1 MLSYVW
7 KLLRARWRITWNNI
21 WRASRRRK
29 IGMFFAAFGL
39 AALAGFLVFA
49 SWGILSVMRRP
60 EVAQFVTPDLIR
72 AVPVLFTGATFLAG
86 LLTNFGAL
94 LQTLY
99 LSGDMEFL
107 LAAPIPTRAVFVA
120 KLVQAVLPNF
130 LFMSL
135 FNLPALIGLGIAQG
149 YNVTYFVML
158 PVTLVLLMLAGAGIA
173 AMGVMVV
180 VRVVPARRVAE
191 VLGLVGGVTSIVC
204 SQSSQ
209 FMRVSG
215 AARGASSAQ
224 MLALVGRVV
233 QFNTPYS
240 PLAWPGR
247 ALVALGEGQWLL
259 AVLLVGVTAA
269 LTLGVFA
276 VSLVA
281 SERLYITGWARTR
294 SSNTPRKVARAEHRR
309 AARDS
314 AARQAGGRRLFP
326 AAFTAIIAKDWKL
339 LTRDLRNYSQLITPI
354 IFGVIYTFSLARGT
368 QQMSASPVERQ
379 IMTYGSLGTSLFVAW
394 IFAARLALGG
404 IGLEGKQYWLLK
416 VAPLRAEILLA
427 AKFAV
432 AYLPSLALGS
442 VFLVAATFLGRSGVE
457 ALLYNWVAL
466 AGTIAALC
474 AVYLAFGTVGANL
487 TWEDPRQVTRGTIGC
502 IGWVAGTA
510 TMGIIAAVFSGFP
523 LLALL
528 GVPVVLAQSL
538 GLTVGLTV
546 CVGVLVAAFLWVRGR
561 VAWVGEA

>member
-29 IGMFFAAFGL
+29 IGMFFATFGL
-39 AALAGFLVFA
+39 AALAAFLVFA
-49 SWGILSVMRRP
+49 SWGILSLMRRP

-72 AVPVLFTGATFLAG
+72 AVPVLFTSATFLAG

-107 LAAPIPTRAVFVA
+107 LAAPVPARAVFVA
-120 KLVQAVLPNF
+120 KLIQAVLPNF

-135 FNLPALIGLGIAQG
+135 FNLPALTGLGIAQG

-158 PVTLVLLMLAGAGIA
+158 PVTLVLLMLAGAGIS

-191 VLGLVGGVTSIVC
+191 VLGLVGGVTSLLC

-209 FMRVSG
+209 FVRLSG
-215 AARGASSAQ
+215 VTRSASSTQ
-224 MLALVGRVV
+224 MLALAGTAT

-240 PLAWPGR
+240 PLTWPGR

-259 AVLLVGVTAA
+259 ALLLVGVTVT
-269 LTLGVFA
+269 LTLGMFA
-276 VSLVA
+276 VSLAA

-294 SSNTPRKVARAEHRR
+294 SVVAPRKVARAEHRR

-314 AARQAGGRRLFP
+314 AARQAGERRFFP
-326 AAFTAIIAKDWKL
+326 APFTAIVAKDWKL

-354 IFGVIYTFSLARGT
+354 VFGVIYTFSLARGT
-368 QQMSASPVERQ
+368 QQMPTSPIGHQVV
-379 IMTYGSLGTSLFVAW
+379 TYGGLGTALFVAW

-404 IGLEGKQYWLLK
+404 IGLEGKRYWLLK
-416 VAPLRAEILLA
+416 VAPLRPEVLLA

-442 VFLVAATFLGRSGVE
+442 VFLVAAAFLGRSGVE
-457 ALLYNWVAL
+457 ALPYNWVAL
-466 AGTIAALC
+466 AGTVGALC

-487 TWEDPRQVTRGTIGC
+487 TWEDPRQVTRGTMGC

-510 TMGIIAAVFSGFP
+510 TTGIIAGVFSGFP

-528 GVPVVLAQSL
+528 GVPAVLAQGL
-538 GLTVGLTV
+538 GLTVGLTLCAV
-546 CVGVLVAAFLWVRGR
+546 ALVAAFLWVRGR
-561 VAWVGEA
+561 VAFIGEA

>member
-39 AALAGFLVFA
+39 TVLAGFLVFA

-72 AVPVLFTGATFLAG
+72 AIPVLFTSVTFLAG

-180 VRVVPARRVAE
+180 VRIVPARRVAE
-191 VLGLVGGVTSIVC
+191 VMGLVGGVTSILC

-209 FMRVSG
+209 FVRVSG
-215 AARGASSAQ
+215 AARGAASAQ
-224 MLALVGRVV
+224 VSALVGRAA

-269 LTLGVFA
+269 LMLGVFA

-294 SSNTPRKVARAEHRR
+294 SSSMPRKVARAEHRR

-368 QQMSASPVERQ
+368 QQMPATPVGRQ
-379 IMTYGSLGTSLFVAW
+379 VITYGGLGTALFVAW

-404 IGLEGKQYWLLK
+404 IGLEGKRYWLLK

-427 AKFAV
+427 AKFTV

-457 ALLYNWVAL
+457 ALPYNWVAL

-474 AVYLAFGTVGANL
+474 AVYLAFGTAGANL
-487 TWEDPRQVTRGTIGC
+487 TWEDPRQVTRGTTGC
-502 IGWVAGTA
+502 IGWIAGTA
-510 TMGIIAAVFSGFP
+510 TAGIIAGVFSGFP

-528 GVPVVLAQSL
+528 GVPVVLAQGL
-538 GLTVGLTV
+538 GLIVGLTL
-546 CVGVLVAAFLWVRGR
+546 CVGVLVATFLWARGR
-561 VAWVGEA
+561 VALVGEA

>member
-29 IGMFFAAFGL
+29 IGLFFAAFGL
-39 AALAGFLVFA
+39 TALAAFLVFA
-49 SWGILSVMRRP
+49 SWGILSLMRQP
-60 EVAQFVTPDLIR
+60 EVARFVTPDLIR
-72 AVPVLFTGATFLAG
+72 AVPVLFTSATFLAG
-86 LLTNFGAL
+86 LLTNFGVL

-107 LAAPIPTRAVFVA
+107 LVAPVPTRAVFVA
-120 KLVQAVLPNF
+120 KLIQAVLPNF

-135 FNLPALIGLGIAQG
+135 FNLPALIGLGLAQG
-149 YNVTYFVML
+149 YNITYFVML
-158 PVTLVLLMLAGAGIA
+158 PVMLVLLMLAGGGIS

-191 VLGLVGGVTSIVC
+191 VLGLVGGVISLLC

-209 FMRVSG
+209 FMRLSG
-215 AARGASSAQ
+215 VTRNASPTQ
-224 MLALVGRVV
+224 MLALAGTAT

-259 AVLLVGVTAA
+259 ALFLVGVTVI
-269 LTLGVFA
+269 LTLGMFV

-281 SERLYITGWARTR
+281 SEGLYITGWARTR
-294 SSNTPRKVARAEHRR
+294 SSSTQRKVARAEHRH

-314 AARQAGGRRLFP
+314 ARQTNGRRLLP
-326 AAFTAIIAKDWKL
+326 AAFSAIVAKDWKL

-368 QQMSASPVERQ
+368 QQMPASPIGRQ
-379 IMTYGSLGTSLFVAW
+379 VVTYGGLGTALFVAW

-404 IGLEGKQYWLLK
+404 IGLEGKRYWLLK
-416 VAPLRAEILLA
+416 VAPLRPEVLLA

-432 AYLPSLALGS
+432 AYVPSLALGS
-442 VFLVAATFLGRSGVE
+442 IFLVAAAFLGRSGVE
-457 ALLYNWVAL
+457 SLPYNWVAL
-466 AGTIAALC
+466 AGTVGALC

-487 TWEDPRQVTRGTIGC
+487 TWEDPRQVTRGTTGC
-502 IGWVAGTA
+502 IGWIAGTA
-510 TMGIIAAVFSGFP
+510 TAGIVAGVFSGLP

-528 GVPVVLAQSL
+528 GVPVVVAQGL
-538 GLTVGLTV
+538 GLTVGLTL
-546 CVGVLVAAFLWVRGR
+546 CIGVLAAAFLLVRGR
-561 VAWVGEA
+561 VALIGEA

>member
-49 SWGILSVMRRP
+49 SWGILSVMRWP
-60 EVAQFVTPDLIR
+60 QVAQFVTPDLIR
-72 AVPVLFTGATFLAG
+72 TVPVLFTGATFLAG

-191 VLGLVGGVTSIVC
+191 VLGLVGGVTSLLC
-204 SQSSQ
+204 SQSGQ

-215 AARGASSAQ
+215 AARSASSAQ
-224 MLALVGRVV
+224 MLALVGRAT
-233 QFNTPYS
+233 QFDTPYS

-247 ALVALGEGQWLL
+247 ALVALGEGQWPL
-259 AVLLVGVTAA
+259 AVLLVGVTAT
-269 LTLGVFA
+269 LMLGVFA

-281 SERLYITGWARTR
+281 SEQLYITGWARTR
-294 SSNTPRKVARAEHRR
+294 SSSTPRKVARAEHRR
-309 AARDS
+309 A
-314 AARQAGGRRLFP
+314 AGGRRLFP

-404 IGLEGKQYWLLK
+404 IGLEGKRYWLLK
-416 VAPLRAEILLA
+416 VAPLRPEILLA

-457 ALLYNWVAL
+457 SLPYNWVAL

-487 TWEDPRQVTRGTIGC
+487 TWEDPRQVTRGTMGC

-510 TMGIIAAVFSGFP
+510 TMGVIAAVFSGFP

-528 GVPVVLAQSL
+528 GVPVVLAQGL
-538 GLTVGLTV
+538 GLAVGLTV

-561 VAWVGEA
+561 VAWIGEA

>member
-49 SWGILSVMRRP
+49 SWGILSIIRRP

-72 AVPVLFTGATFLAG
+72 AIPVLFTSATFLAG

-107 LAAPIPTRAVFVA
+107 LAAPVPTRAVFVA

-158 PVTLVLLMLAGAGIA
+158 PVTLVLLMLAGAGIS

-191 VLGLVGGVTSIVC
+191 VLGLVGGVTSLLC

-209 FMRVSG
+209 FVRLSG
-215 AARGASSAQ
+215 ATRSASSAQ
-224 MLALVGRVV
+224 MSALAATAA

-259 AVLLVGVTAA
+259 ALLLVGVTTA
-269 LTLGVFA
+269 LMLGVFA
-276 VSLVA
+276 VSLAA

-294 SSNTPRKVARAEHRR
+294 SVVAPRKVARAERR
-309 AARDS
+309 RT
-314 AARQAGGRRLFP
+314 AGGRQLFP
-326 AAFTAIIAKDWKL
+326 ASFTAIVAKDWKL

-354 IFGVIYTFSLARGT
+354 IFGVIYTFSLARGA
-368 QQMSASPVERQ
+368 QQMPTSPIGRQ
-379 IMTYGSLGTSLFVAW
+379 VITYGGLGTSLFVAW

-404 IGLEGKQYWLLK
+404 IGLEGKRYWLLK
-416 VAPLRAEILLA
+416 VAPLRPEILLA

-442 VFLVAATFLGRSGVE
+442 VFLVAAAFLGRSGIE
-457 ALLYNWVAL
+457 ALPYNWVAL
-466 AGTIAALC
+466 AGTVGALC

-487 TWEDPRQVTRGTIGC
+487 TWEDPRQVTRGTMGC

-510 TMGIIAAVFSGFP
+510 TAGIIAGVFSGFP

-528 GVPVVLAQSL
+528 GVPVVLAQGL
-538 GLTVGLTV
+538 GLTVGLTLCAV
-546 CVGVLVAAFLWVRGR
+546 ALVAAFLWVRGR
-561 VAWVGEA
+561 VALIGEA

>member
-29 IGMFFAAFGL
+29 IGVFFAVFGL
-39 AALAGFLVFA
+39 AVLAGFLVFA

-191 VLGLVGGVTSIVC
+191 VMGLVGGVTSLLC
-204 SQSSQ
+204 SQSGQ

-215 AARGASSAQ
+215 AAQGPSSAQ
-224 MLALVGRVV
+224 MSALAGAAA

-294 SSNTPRKVARAEHRR
+294 SSSTPRKVARARGARRR
-309 AARDS
+309 A
-314 AARQAGGRRLFP
+314 AGGRRLFP
-326 AAFTAIIAKDWKL
+326 AAFTAILAKDWKL

-368 QQMSASPVERQ
+368 QQMPATPIGRQ
-379 IMTYGSLGTSLFVAW
+379 VITYGGLGTALFVAW

-404 IGLEGKQYWLLK
+404 IGLEGKRYWLLK
-416 VAPLRAEILLA
+416 VAPLRPEILLA

-457 ALLYNWVAL
+457 ALPYNWVAL

-474 AVYLAFGTVGANL
+474 AVYLAFGTAGANL
-487 TWEDPRQVTRGTIGC
+487 AWEDPRQVTRGMTGC
-502 IGWVAGTA
+502 MGWIAGTA
-510 TMGIIAAVFSGFP
+510 MMGIMAAVFSGFP
-523 LLALL
+523 MLALL
-528 GVPVVLAQSL
+528 GVPVVLAQGL
-538 GLTVGLTV
+538 GLIVGLTLCAV
-546 CVGVLVAAFLWVRGR
+546 ALAAAFLWARGR

>member
-39 AALAGFLVFA
+39 TALAAFLVFV
-49 SWGILSVMRRP
+49 SWGILSLMRRP

-72 AVPVLFTGATFLAG
+72 AVPVLFTSATFLAG

-130 LFMSL
+130 LFVSL

-191 VLGLVGGVTSIVC
+191 VLGLVGGVTSILC
-204 SQSSQ
+204 SQSGQ

-224 MLALVGRVV
+224 MLALVGRAA
-233 QFNTPYS
+233 QFNTPYL

-294 SSNTPRKVARAEHRR
+294 SSSTPRKVAHAERR
-309 AARDS
+309 RTT
-314 AARQAGGRRLFP
+314 GGRRLFP

-368 QQMSASPVERQ
+368 QQMSTSPVERQ

-404 IGLEGKQYWLLK
+404 IGLEGKRYWLLK
-416 VAPLRAEILLA
+416 VAPLQPEILLA

-487 TWEDPRQVTRGTIGC
+487 TWEDPRQVTRGTMGC
-502 IGWVAGTA
+502 IGWVAGTV

-528 GVPVVLAQSL
+528 GVSVVLAQGL
-538 GLTVGLTV
+538 GLTVGLTL
-546 CVGVLVAAFLWVRGR
+546 CVGVLVAAFLWACGR
-561 VAWVGEA
+561 VALVGEA

>member
-29 IGMFFAAFGL
+29 IGMSFAAFGL
-39 AALAGFLVFA
+39 AALAAFLVFA
-49 SWGILSVMRRP
+49 SWGILSIMRRP
-60 EVAQFVTPDLIR
+60 EVAPFVTPDLIR
-72 AVPVLFTGATFLAG
+72 AVPVLFTSATFLAG

-107 LAAPIPTRAVFVA
+107 LAAPVPTRAVFVA
-120 KLVQAVLPNF
+120 KLIQAVLPNF

-149 YNVTYFVML
+149 YNVTFFVML
-158 PVTLVLLMLAGAGIA
+158 PVTLVLLMLAGAGIS

-191 VLGLVGGVTSIVC
+191 VLGLVGGVTSLLC

-209 FMRVSG
+209 FMHLSG
-215 AARGASSAQ
+215 ATRGASSAQ
-224 MLALVGRVV
+224 MLALAGTAT

-240 PLAWPGR
+240 PLTWPGR

-259 AVLLVGVTAA
+259 ALLLVGVTAT

-276 VSLVA
+276 VSLAA

-294 SSNTPRKVARAEHRR
+294 SSGTQHKVARAEHRR
-309 AARDS
+309 ATGERWLFPAS
-314 AARQAGGRRLFP
+314 FP
-326 AAFTAIIAKDWKL
+326 AAFPAIIAKDWKL

-368 QQMSASPVERQ
+368 QQMPASPIGRQ
-379 IMTYGSLGTSLFVAW
+379 VIASGGLGTALFVAW

-404 IGLEGKQYWLLK
+404 IGLEGKRYWLLK
-416 VAPLRAEILLA
+416 VAPLRPEVLLA

-442 VFLVAATFLGRSGVE
+442 TFLVAATFLGRSGVE
-457 ALLYNWVAL
+457 VLPYNWVAL
-466 AGTIAALC
+466 AGTVGALC

-487 TWEDPRQVTRGTIGC
+487 TWEDPRQVTRGTTGC

-510 TMGIIAAVFSGFP
+510 TAGIIAGVFSGFP
-523 LLALL
+523 LLTLL
-528 GVPVVLAQSL
+528 GVPAVLAQGL
-538 GLTVGLTV
+538 GLTVGLTLCAV
-546 CVGVLVAAFLWVRGR
+546 ALVAAFLWVRGR
-561 VAWVGEA
+561 VALIGEA

>member
-29 IGMFFAAFGL
+29 IGLFFAAFGL
-39 AALAGFLVFA
+39 AALAAFLVFA
-49 SWGILSVMRRP
+49 SWGILSLMRRP
-60 EVAQFVTPDLIR
+60 EVAQYVTPDLIR
-72 AVPVLFTGATFLAG
+72 AVPVLFTSATFLAG
-86 LLTNFGAL
+86 LLTNFGVL

-107 LAAPIPTRAVFVA
+107 LVAPVPARAVFVA
-120 KLVQAVLPNF
+120 KLIQAVLPNF

-149 YNVTYFVML
+149 YNITYFVML
-158 PVTLVLLMLAGAGIA
+158 PVTLVLLMLAGGGIS

-180 VRVVPARRVAE
+180 VRIVPARRVAE
-191 VLGLVGGVTSIVC
+191 VLGLVGGVVSILC

-209 FMRVSG
+209 FMRLSGVTRSVSPT
-215 AARGASSAQ
+215 Q
-224 MLALVGRVV
+224 MLALAGTAT
-233 QFNTPYS
+233 QFDTPYS

-259 AVLLVGVTAA
+259 ALLLVGVTVA
-269 LTLGVFA
+269 LTVGVFA
-276 VSLVA
+276 VSLAA
-281 SERLYITGWARTR
+281 SEGLYITGWARTR
-294 SSNTPRKVARAEHRR
+294 SSGAVHKVARAERRR
-309 AARDS
+309 ATLDS
-314 AARQAGGRRLFP
+314 ARLANGRRLLP
-326 AAFTAIIAKDWKL
+326 ASFTAIVAKDWKL

-368 QQMSASPVERQ
+368 QQVPASPIGRQ
-379 IMTYGSLGTSLFVAW
+379 VITYGGLGTALFVAW

-404 IGLEGKQYWLLK
+404 VGMEGKRYWLLK
-416 VAPLRAEILLA
+416 VAPLRPEVLLA

-442 VFLVAATFLGRSGVE
+442 IFLIAAALLGRSSVE
-457 ALLYNWVAL
+457 SLLYNWVAL
-466 AGTIAALC
+466 ARTVGALC

-487 TWEDPRQVTRGTIGC
+487 TWEDPRQVTRGTMGC
-502 IGWVAGTA
+502 IGWIAGTA
-510 TMGIIAAVFSGFP
+510 TAGIMTIVFAGLP
-523 LLALL
+523 LLARL
-528 GVPVVLAQSL
+528 GVPAVVAQGL
-538 GLTVGLTV
+538 GLTVGLTLCIV
-546 CVGVLVAAFLWVRGR
+546 ALVAAFLSVRGR
-561 VAWVGEA
+561 VALIGEA